1 MERKFQR
8 ATVYKVPSRTVDYK
22 NKSFSVETFVHPDNN
37 KEQLGHITETNMSY
51 TLLNDSLRNLINKND
66 VFYIFIF
73 ISILNHP
80 SGFFP
85 EFDTTTC

>member
-37 KEQLGHITETNMSY
+37 KEQLGHITETNMSF
-51 TLLNDSLRNLINKND
+51 TLLNDSLRNLINKNEANKR
-66 VFYIFIF
+66 VESFEIEEVYFYI
-73 ISILNHP
+73 
-80 SGFFP
+80 
-85 EFDTTTC
+85 

>member
-1 MERKFQR
+1 MNSMERKFQR

-51 TLLNDSLRNLINKND
+51 TLLNDSLRNLINKNEANKR
-66 VFYIFIF
+66 VESFEIEEVYFYI
-73 ISILNHP
+73 
-80 SGFFP
+80 
-85 EFDTTTC
+85 

>member
-51 TLLNDSLRNLINKND
+51 TLLNDSLRNLINKNEANKR
-66 VFYIFIF
+66 VESFEIEEVYFYI
-73 ISILNHP
+73 
-80 SGFFP
+80 
-85 EFDTTTC
+85 